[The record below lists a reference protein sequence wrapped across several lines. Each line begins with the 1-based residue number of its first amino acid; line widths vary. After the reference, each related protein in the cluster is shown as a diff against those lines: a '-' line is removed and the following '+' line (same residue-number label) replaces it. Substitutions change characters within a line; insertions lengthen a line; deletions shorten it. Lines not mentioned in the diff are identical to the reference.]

1 MTTHTRL
8 VAAPRRVRARTI
20 TMEGPGRVDR
30 ESKGVE
36 TA

>member
-1 MTTHTRL
+1 MTTHPRR
-8 VAAPRRVRARTI
+8 VAAARRVRARTI
-20 TMEGPGRVDR
+20 TMEGPGRAGR

>member
-8 VAAPRRVRARTI
+8 VAAPRRVRGADQDD
-20 TMEGPGRVDR
+20 GGSGRVGR